1 MPDQVKGD
9 KRSEG
14 WSKDRILGER
24 VARFDKLVPTS
35 KSFVDT
41 VVDGHQR
48 DIYMVIGNGV
58 NEDSEHKPAIEDHRD
73 FSVGIISAEHGNG
86 ASLHLH
92 TAVEMFMPLE
102 GRWAIY
108 WLDQNT
114 EQQEVI
120 LEKHDVISVPPGIFR
135 GFRNESGETALLFA
149 INGNTDPGRV
159 EWPQELLDRAAAKG
173 YSLDEQGN
181 LLEGGAS
188 Q

>member
-1 MPDQVKGD
+1 MSQ
-9 KRSEG
+9 G
-14 WSKDRILGER
+14 WSKARMLAER
-24 VARFDKLVPTS
+24 VARFDTLVPTA

-41 VVDGHQR
+41 AVDGHQR
-48 DIYMVIGNGV
+48 DIFMVIGNGV
-58 NEDSEHKPAIEDHRD
+58 NEDAASRPAIEDHRD
-73 FSVGIISAEHGNG
+73 FAVGIISAEPGHG

-92 TAVEMFMPLE
+92 TTIEMFMPLE

-108 WLDQNT
+108 WLDDNNV
-114 EQQEVI
+114 EQEVI

-135 GFRNESGETALLFA
+135 GFRNDSNEKALLFA

-173 YSLDEQGN
+173 YTIDGNGN

-188 Q
+188 P